1 MKKIINILLVIFVF
15 TLSGNA
21 QIDFNNYFT
30 QGSMRVDLILA
41 GNATEK
47 QVYLDEIKKE
57 AFWGGPHEHL
67 KDFFDYGEYRYEVR
81 DKATGQLIF
90 SRGFCTLFE
99 EWQTTNEAKQVNRSF
114 EQTVTFPYPIEA
126 ISFLVK
132 ARKRDGK
139 FEELFSMDIDP
150 ANYFISPERDAVEV
164 RKIFG
169 EGAPES
175 SVDLAF
181 IAEGYTQE
189 EMAKFLNDVK
199 EMADYILSQTPFN
212 KFRDRFNIWAV
223 LSPSADSGVEIPGE
237 KIYKKTAVNSSFYT
251 FDSERYLTTE
261 DIKSTRSL
269 AANVPYDAIL
279 ILANEKKYG
288 GGGIYNHYAIS
299 TVDHRLSK
307 KVLIHEFGHSFAGLG
322 DEYYTS
328 SVSYNDYYNLEIE
341 PWQPNIT
348 TMVDFEKKWKNMI
361 KPETP
366 IPTPREEQFENTV
379 GVFEGGGYVAR
390 GIYSPV
396 MDCRMKSNAAE
407 GFCPVCQEAIEEM
420 ILFYTE

>member
-1 MKKIINILLVIFVF
+1 MKNLFIILLF
-15 TLSGNA
+15 TILFSLSSAA
-21 QIDFNNYFT
+21 QSSFSNYFT
-30 QGSMRVDLILA
+30 QGSMRLDLVLA
-41 GNATEK
+41 GNADEK
-47 QVYLDEIKKE
+47 MVYLDQIKKE
-57 AFWGGPHEHL
+57 PFWGGPQKHL

-99 EWQTTNEAKQVNRSF
+99 EWQTTNEAKQVSRSF
-114 EQTVTFPYPIEA
+114 EQTVTFPYPTKA

-132 ARKRDGK
+132 ARKREGK

-150 ANYFISPERDAVEV
+150 SNYFISPERDSVEI
-164 RKIFG
+164 RKISG
-169 EGAPES
+169 KGAPES

-181 IAEGYTQE
+181 IAEGYTQK
-189 EMAKFLNDVK
+189 EMTKFLDDVK
-199 EMADYILSQTPFN
+199 EMSAYILSQAPFN
-212 KFRDRFNIWAV
+212 KFRDQFNIWAV

-261 DIKSTRSL
+261 NIKSTRSL

-322 DEYYTS
+322 DEYYNS

-348 TMVDFEKKWKNMI
+348 TMVDFEKKWNDMVKQ
-361 KPETP
+361 ETP
-366 IPTPREEQFENTV
+366 IPTPRDEKFENTV

-396 MDCRMKSNAAE
+396 MDCRMKSNAAK
-407 GFCPVCQEAIEEM
+407 GFCPVCQKAIEEM
-420 ILFYTE
+420 ILFYIE